1 MNKTK
6 RIILILVVL
15 AIITISIILIFTTV
29 FKKQETITIGVIDSN
44 MSQEYISKYNITT
57 IMNNNNQ
64 IYNSPTHADMVVDVI
79 KNTNNNCEV
88 LLANVIN
95 DNMTCDVSSI
105 IDSLNWLNEN
115 NVDIICMSITSL
127 NDNLELR
134 NIIKETLDKDIV
146 IVAACLN
153 YSTVAT
159 YPAAYK
165 NVISVSN
172 CYNENATISITNSKL
187 KDKFKKSQWQE
198 CSTSILTAYVTGDIS
213 KQMSCDNFNI
223 TTYINN
229 HK

>member
-1 MNKTK
+1 MNKAK
-6 RIILILVVL
+6 RIILILVAL

-44 MSQEYISKYNITT
+44 MSQEYISKHNITT
-57 IMNNNNQ
+57 IMNDNNQ
-64 IYNSPTHADMVVDVI
+64 IYNTPTHADMVVDVI
-79 KNTNNNCEV
+79 KSNDNNCEV

-95 DNMTCDVSSI
+95 DNMTCDVSKI

-115 NVDIICMSITSL
+115 NVDIICMSITTL
-127 NDNLELR
+127 NDTQELR
-134 NIIKETLDKDIV
+134 NIIKETLAKDIV

-153 YSTVAT
+153 YSTIET

-172 CYNENATISITNSKL
+172 CYNENATISITASKL
-187 KDKFKKSQWQE
+187 KDKFKKSYWQE
-198 CSTSILTAYVTGDIS
+198 CSTSILTAYVTGEIS
-213 KQMSCDNFNI
+213 KQMSSDNFNT

-229 HK
+229 YK

>member
-88 LLANVIN
+88 LLP
-95 DNMTCDVSSI
+95 MLLMI
-105 IDSLNWLNEN
+105 I
-115 NVDIICMSITSL
+115 
-127 NDNLELR
+127 
-134 NIIKETLDKDIV
+134 
-146 IVAACLN
+146 
-153 YSTVAT
+153 
-159 YPAAYK
+159 
-165 NVISVSN
+165 
-172 CYNENATISITNSKL
+172 
-187 KDKFKKSQWQE
+187 
-198 CSTSILTAYVTGDIS
+198 
-213 KQMSCDNFNI
+213 
-223 TTYINN
+223 
-229 HK
+229 

>member
-1 MNKTK
+1 MNKSK
-6 RIILILVVL
+6 RIILILVAL
-15 AIITISIILIFTTV
+15 TIITISIILIFTTV

-44 MSQEYISKYNITT
+44 MSQEYISKHNITT
-57 IMNNNNQ
+57 IMNDNNQ
-64 IYNSPTHADMVVDVI
+64 IYNTPTHADMVVDVI
-79 KNTNNNCEV
+79 KNTNNNCKV

-115 NVDIICMSITSL
+115 NVDIICMSITTL
-127 NDNLELR
+127 NDNPALK
-134 NIIKETLDKDIV
+134 NIIKETLAKDIV

-153 YSTVAT
+153 YSTIET

-172 CYNENATISITNSKL
+172 CYNENATISITDSKL
-187 KDKFKKSQWQE
+187 KDKFKKSHWQE

-213 KQMSCDNFNI
+213 KHMSCNNFNI
-223 TTYINN
+223 TTYINSYN
-229 HK
+229 

>member
-1 MNKTK
+1 MNKPK
-6 RIILILVVL
+6 RIILILVAL
-15 AIITISIILIFTTV
+15 AIITISIILIFTAIL
-29 FKKQETITIGVIDSN
+29 KKQETITIGVIDSN

-57 IMNNNNQ
+57 IMNDNNQ
-64 IYNSPTHADMVVDVI
+64 IYNTPTHADMVVDVI
-79 KNTNNNCEV
+79 KNTDNNCEI

-95 DNMTCDVSSI
+95 NNMTCDVSSI

-115 NVDIICMSITSL
+115 NVDIICMSVTTL
-127 NDNLELR
+127 NDTQELR

-153 YSTVAT
+153 YSTIET
-159 YPAAYK
+159 YPASYN

-172 CYNENATISITNSKL
+172 CYNENATISITDSKL
-187 KDKFKKSQWQE
+187 KDKFKRSQWQE

-223 TTYINN
+223 TTYINSYN
-229 HK
+229 

>member
-1 MNKTK
+1 
-6 RIILILVVL
+6 
-15 AIITISIILIFTTV
+15 
-29 FKKQETITIGVIDSN
+29 
-44 MSQEYISKYNITT
+44 
-57 IMNNNNQ
+57 
-64 IYNSPTHADMVVDVI
+64 
-79 KNTNNNCEV
+79 
-88 LLANVIN
+88 
-95 DNMTCDVSSI
+95 MTCDVSSI